1 MTFWKMN
8 NPQLPGHVAIILD
21 GNGRWAQ
28 KRGLPRIAGHR
39 AGARALRKNFKI
51 IRQSGIRYLSLFGF
65 STENWQRP
73 PDEVQGLMRIVSNAA
88 QRNAREILDARARFH
103 WIGSADGLPPILVRR
118 LRQLEEKTKQEN
130 DFHLILAINYGGRD
144 EVVRAARKMAES
156 TSAADSAQWTWENFS
171 QHLDTRHI
179 PDIDL
184 VIRTSGEQRLS
195 NFMLLQMAYAEIFF
209 TPTLWP
215 DFTGEVFQRA
225 LDFYASRDRRR
236 GGIAISGET

>member
-1 MTFWKMN
+1 
-8 NPQLPGHVAIILD
+8 VAIILD

-28 KRGLPRIAGHR
+28 RRGLPRLAGHR

-51 IRQSGIRYLSLFGF
+51 FRQSGIRYLSLFGF
-65 STENWQRP
+65 STENWRRSS
-73 PDEVQGLMRIVSNAA
+73 DEVQGLMRIFLNAA

-103 WIGSADGLPPILVRR
+103 WIGSDDGLPAVLVRR
-118 LRQLEEKTKQEN
+118 LRQLEEKTKGED
-130 DFHLILAINYGGRD
+130 DFHLILALNYGGRD

-156 TSAADSAQWTWENFS
+156 TSSVDFAQWTWENFS
-171 QHLDTRHI
+171 RYLDTRHV

-215 DFTGEVFQRA
+215 DFTGETFQLA
-225 LDFYASRDRRR
+225 LDFYASRDRRW
-236 GGIAISGET
+236 GGGLISKET